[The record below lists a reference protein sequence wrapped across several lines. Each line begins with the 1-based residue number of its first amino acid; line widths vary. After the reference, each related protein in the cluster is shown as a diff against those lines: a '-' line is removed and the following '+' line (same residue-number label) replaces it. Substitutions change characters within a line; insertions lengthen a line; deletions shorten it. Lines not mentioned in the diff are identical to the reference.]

1 MNVPSV
7 GVELLFS
14 IVTVEKRQILL
25 EVEVDYR
32 AVGELGP
39 REPII
44 EESLSRY
51 GGEREV
57 SIPIGRYRRYF
68 RGGHGA
74 LVLLVKRRGR
84 GFLGS

>member
-25 EVEVDYR
+25 EIEVDYR

-44 EESLSRY
+44 DECDFE
-51 GGEREV
+51 
-57 SIPIGRYRRYF
+57 I
-68 RGGHGA
+68 
-74 LVLLVKRRGR
+74 
-84 GFLGS
+84 